1 MSAVDKISTEREVA
15 GIMAAWRAD
24 LAARIARARLRYEAT
39 GNGREEIIQLGDE
52 WRQHQGHGGIPEGA
66 IRMKMNAATL
76 SLISTADSIRPVA
89 ACLTST

>member
-52 WRQHQGHGGIPEGA
+52 WRDLRA
-66 IRMKMNAATL
+66 TAAYL
-76 SLISTADSIRPVA
+76 RGQFE
-89 ACLTST
+89 